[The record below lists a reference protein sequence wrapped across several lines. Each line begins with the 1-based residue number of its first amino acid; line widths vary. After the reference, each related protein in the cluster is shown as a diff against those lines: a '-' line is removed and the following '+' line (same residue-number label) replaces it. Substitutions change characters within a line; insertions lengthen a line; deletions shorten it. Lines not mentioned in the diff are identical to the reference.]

1 MKGYKR
7 YDKDTF
13 HPLIHYSRNAVHKRV
28 KRGRMGQIA
37 AAGAVGCCGFT
48 MIGDVN
54 IKSVEN
60 DIFLEKEIKNSC

>member
-1 MKGYKR
+1 M
-7 YDKDTF
+7 
-13 HPLIHYSRNAVHKRV
+13 HKRV

>member
-1 MKGYKR
+1 M
-7 YDKDTF
+7 
-13 HPLIHYSRNAVHKRV
+13 HKRV

-37 AAGAVGCCGFT
+37 AAGAVGRCGFT